1 MVDIDKMRIAAVR
14 ALEALGYTYRNDE
27 WSPAAVTIAPVPL
40 TAEADTLHTSE
51 VAIAAASQGRHA
63 ISSDHSRSG
72 KADLRRRLS

>member
-40 TAEADTLHTSE
+40 TAEADTLHTE